1 MLAAVLA
8 AAMVAAPPTDVT
20 KSVFTDV
27 CLPFTQGGGV
37 SQDALD
43 FLGFIGPAATPGET
57 RELKTE
63 DEVYILRISSDDG
76 EDSGEVRR
84 TCVLQARR
92 GGLEGA
98 RNSLRRPLE
107 EAGFTAEAGQPPERP
122 VWTRRGVSVSIRQ
135 SEGRA
140 TVIRISYSSV
150 EEGA

>member
-8 AAMVAAPPTDVT
+8 VALVTAEPTDVT
-20 KSVFTDV
+20 RSVLTDV
-27 CLPFTQGGGV
+27 CLPFASGEGL

-43 FLGFIGPAATPGET
+43 FLGFVGPAEASGEV
-57 RELKTE
+57 RELRTG

-76 EDSGEVRR
+76 ADSGEVRR

-98 RNSLRRPLE
+98 RNSLRRPLQ
-107 EAGFTAEAGQPPERP
+107 EAGFAADAAQPPERP

-140 TVIRISYSSV
+140 TVIRISYSSLDD
-150 EEGA
+150 GA